1 MIPQTRAGRR
11 QLILDILGRRSVR
24 SQGELLEILSRDG
37 FAVTQATLSRDL
49 VELGAV
55 KVREGKALVYAVPGE
70 GGDRTARV
78 APGLEEVSSRLR
90 RQCEELL
97 VTARVSAN
105 LVVVRTPSGAAN
117 YLASALDHADQTDI
131 LGTIAGDDT
140 IVIITG
146 GVAQSRALANRL
158 LALAGRERTEPV
170 SSPAGRPN
178 DLQHPPNNH
187 PNDHP
192 NDHANDHPNNH
203 PNNHPND
210 PADPARRQSDDITKE
225 YR

>member
-1 MIPQTRAGRR
+1 VIAQTRAGRR

-55 KVREGKALVYAVPGE
+55 KVREGKTLVYAVPGQ

-78 APGLEEVSSRLR
+78 APGADEVSSRLA

-117 YLASALDHADQTDI
+117 YLASAIDHADATDI
-131 LGTIAGDDT
+131 MGTIAGDDT
-140 IVIITG
+140 ILIITSG
-146 GVAQSRALANRL
+146 PSKSRALAKRL
-158 LALAGRERTEPV
+158 LALAGRERADPTLGPDHSPDEHLTHPEP
-170 SSPAGRPN
+170 PI
-178 DLQHPPNNH
+178 QHPTS
-187 PNDHP
+187 
-192 NDHANDHPNNH
+192 
-203 PNNHPND
+203 
-210 PADPARRQSDDITKE
+210 RQTDDDINKE

>member
-11 QLILDILGRRSVR
+11 QLILDTLGRQSVR

-49 VELGAV
+49 LELGAV

-78 APGLEEVSSRLR
+78 ALGREEVSSRLR

-117 YLASALDHADQTDI
+117 YLASALDHADETDI

-140 IVIITG
+140 IVIITAG
-146 GVAQSRALANRL
+146 LRQSRALANRL
-158 LALAGRERTEPV
+158 LALAGRERIE
-170 SSPAGRPN
+170 PN
-178 DLQHPPNNH
+178 DQSNH
-187 PNDHP
+187 PE
-192 NDHANDHPNNH
+192 
-203 PNNHPND
+203 D
-210 PADPARRQSDDITKE
+210 PTRRYTNDDITKE
-225 YR
+225 YP

>member
-1 MIPQTRAGRR
+1 VIPQTRAGRR
-11 QLILDILGRRSVR
+11 QLILDILGRQMVR

-49 VELGAV
+49 LELGAV
-55 KVREGKALVYAVPGE
+55 KVREGKALVYAVPGQ

-78 APGLEEVSSRLR
+78 APGAEEVSSRLR

-117 YLASALDHADQTDI
+117 YLASAIDHADETDI

-140 IVIITG
+140 IVIITAG
-146 GVAQSRALANRL
+146 PRQSRALANRL
-158 LALAGRERTEPV
+158 LALAGRERTDL
-170 SSPAGRPN
+170 N
-178 DLQHPPNNH
+178 DRANNQSNH
-187 PNDHP
+187 PAEPTSRH
-192 NDHANDHPNNH
+192 
-203 PNNHPND
+203 
-210 PADPARRQSDDITKE
+210 SDDDTNKE
-225 YR
+225 YP

>member
-11 QLILDILGRRSVR
+11 QLILDILGRQSVR
-24 SQGELLEILSRDG
+24 SQGALLEVLSRKG
-37 FAVTQATLSRDL
+37 FKVTQATLSRDL
-49 VELGAV
+49 DELGAV

-97 VTARVSAN
+97 VTARASAN

-117 YLASALDHADQTDI
+117 YLASAIDHADEPDI

-140 IVIITG
+140 IMIITSG
-146 GVAQSRALANRL
+146 ARQSRALVSRL
-158 LALAGRERTEPV
+158 LALAGREKTDEIREPA
-170 SSPAGRPN
+170 PA
-178 DLQHPPNNH
+178 
-187 PNDHP
+187 
-192 NDHANDHPNNH
+192 
-203 PNNHPND
+203 
-210 PADPARRQSDDITKE
+210 PAPAPHTTPQTQPVVIQTMKTTKE
-225 YR
+225 SQ

>member
-1 MIPQTRAGRR
+1 MIPQTLAGRR
-11 QLILDILGRRSVR
+11 QLILDILGRQSVR
-24 SQGELLEILSRDG
+24 SQGDLLEILSQRG

-55 KVREGKALVYAVPGE
+55 KVREGKTLVYAVPGE

-78 APGLEEVSSRLR
+78 APGPEEVSSRLR

-105 LVVVRTPSGAAN
+105 LVVVRTPSGAAS
-117 YLASALDHADQTDI
+117 YLASSLDHADSADI

-140 IVIITG
+140 IVIITSG
-146 GVAQSRALANRL
+146 AAESRALVNRL
-158 LALAGRERTEPV
+158 LALSGRDR
-170 SSPAGRPN
+170 S
-178 DLQHPPNNH
+178 DPPPTNLGTVQY
-187 PNDHP
+187 
-192 NDHANDHPNNH
+192 
-203 PNNHPND
+203 
-210 PADPARRQSDDITKE
+210 PADKPRDDARLALATDSNTSTDLNKE

>member
-11 QLILDILGRRSVR
+11 QLILDILGRQSVR
-24 SQGELLEILSRDG
+24 SQGDLLEILSQRG

-55 KVREGKALVYAVPGE
+55 KVREGKTLVYAVPGE

-78 APGLEEVSSRLR
+78 APGPEEVSSRLR

-105 LVVVRTPSGAAN
+105 LVVVRTPSGAAS
-117 YLASALDHADQTDI
+117 YLASSLDHADSTDI

-140 IVIITG
+140 IVIITSG
-146 GVAQSRALANRL
+146 EAGSRALVNRL
-158 LALAGRERTEPV
+158 LALAGRERADP
-170 SSPAGRPN
+170 G
-178 DLQHPPNNH
+178 DLSHGHPL
-187 PNDHP
+187 DHP
-192 NDHANDHPNNH
+192 RDRPHDLSQVHPHDHPDH
-203 PNNHPND
+203 PLSTT
-210 PADPARRQSDDITKE
+210 RRQTDDDINKE

>member
-49 VELGAV
+49 LELGAV
-55 KVREGKALVYAVPGE
+55 KVREGKNLVYAVPGQ

-78 APGLEEVSSRLR
+78 APGPDEVSSRLR

-117 YLASALDHADQTDI
+117 YLASTIDHADETDI

-140 IVIITG
+140 VVIVTG
-146 GVAQSRALANRL
+146 GPAQSRVLASRL
-158 LALAGRERTEPV
+158 LALAGRERTDP
-170 SSPAGRPN
+170 SDHLSHCA
-178 DLQHPPNNH
+178 DLTRLTNPT
-187 PNDHP
+187 
-192 NDHANDHPNNH
+192 
-203 PNNHPND
+203 
-210 PADPARRQSDDITKE
+210 RRHSDDDINRE

>member
-24 SQGELLEILSRDG
+24 SQGELLEILSNDG

-55 KVREGKALVYAVPGE
+55 KVREGKTLVYAVPGE

-78 APGLEEVSSRLR
+78 APGPEEVSSRLR

-117 YLASALDHADQTDI
+117 YLASAIDHADEADI
-131 LGTIAGDDT
+131 MGTIAGDDT
-140 IVIITG
+140 IMIITSG
-146 GVAQSRALANRL
+146 EPQSQALASRL
-158 LALAGRERTEPV
+158 LALAGRQRAT
-170 SSPAGRPN
+170 PN
-178 DLQHPPNNH
+178 SH
-187 PNDHP
+187 PNSHPSDLLDHP
-192 NDHANDHPNNH
+192 
-203 PNNHPND
+203 
-210 PADPARRQSDDITKE
+210 ARPPRRHTDDDINKE
-225 YR
+225 FR

>member
-1 MIPQTRAGRR
+1 VIPQTRAGRR

-24 SQGELLEILSRDG
+24 SQGELLEILAVDG

-49 VELGAV
+49 EELGAV
-55 KVREGKALVYAVPGE
+55 KVREGKTLVYAVPGE

-78 APGLEEVSSRLR
+78 APGPDEVSSRLR

-117 YLASALDHADQTDI
+117 YLASALDHADETDI

-140 IVIITG
+140 IMIITG
-146 GVAQSRALANRL
+146 GEPQSRVLANRL
-158 LALAGRERTEPV
+158 LALAGRERADPIRHQNHL
-170 SSPAGRPN
+170 SN
-178 DLQHPPNNH
+178 DDADDVDESTTPDDH

-192 NDHANDHPNNH
+192 KK
-203 PNNHPND
+203 
-210 PADPARRQSDDITKE
+210 PADPTRRPTDDDIN
-225 YR
+225 